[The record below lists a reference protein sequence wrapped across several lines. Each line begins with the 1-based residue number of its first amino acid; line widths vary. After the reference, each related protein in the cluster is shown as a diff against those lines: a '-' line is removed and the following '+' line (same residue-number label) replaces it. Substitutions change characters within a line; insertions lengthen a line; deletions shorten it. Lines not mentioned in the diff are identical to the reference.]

1 MAYDTDTP
9 RSKAVRGP
17 LDPLV
22 SEVIKKYDE
31 AQKHHGMFVQA
42 YERRERAYRGV
53 LEARSSANRW
63 KHKQHPPYA
72 FNLVETIIANMIE
85 EGLKFSVR
93 PSPMVNLPLEE
104 AVAHAQQAE
113 SAELLLR
120 HEHRV
125 DDMENKQRPFY
136 LCGAI
141 GGVSVGK
148 TYWNLTKGTMS
159 RQGIREREVYD
170 EGGNVLG
177 TVPMIET
184 IHEEGVIRDH
194 STFEVVDPRDFIM
207 PESAKALQWHQ
218 PGGADWLIHRCWY
231 NRETLRMMEAGG
243 FIKHVDQLADSLSF
257 EGEYNSREA
266 QLFHI
271 EKNKGLI
278 EVLEYWC
285 FKNGA
290 VHRALVGN
298 RAVMLRELEANPFWH
313 QEYPFIVGSSM
324 PQPFTN
330 YGVSDIELI
339 EELQEILWELMNQR
353 LDNIELINNAIMLI
367 RSDVDDPDAFEFYP
381 GAKWPVE
388 STDQVAP
395 FQPPYQLAGITL
407 QAEALL
413 KGDLQNVTSAAP
425 FAGGAETATVDQKT
439 ATGASIVM
447 SAAQKR
453 LASKKYQAQQALK
466 HEAWQRLK
474 NCQQFIDGSKLIH
487 VIGQDGAMAFREI
500 DIIKLQGEYVVE
512 LEPMSDS
519 MMRQEKRAEALQ
531 LGQVLIQMAPVA
543 QAVGAPLNVGEI
555 LRWMLKKW
563 DLQDVERFFSQQPQP
578 AMALGGPEAQGGGG
592 GSPTAPPAF
601 GANMGI
607 TSDTAVDA
615 SSPSATGG
623 MSLSPEVM
631 MARARALGGGVSNA

>member
-1 MAYDTDTP
+1 MAE
-9 RSKAVRGP
+9 RR
-17 LDPLV
+17 DPLHPTV
-22 SEVIKKYDE
+22 VEVTKHYDE
-31 AQKHHGMFVQA
+31 AQKHHGMFVEA

-53 LEARSSANRW
+53 LEAKSSANRW

-72 FNLVETIIANMIE
+72 FNLVETVIANTIE

-93 PSPMVNLPLEE
+93 PNPRVEMSLEE
-104 AVAHAQQAE
+104 AQQMLDQTE
-113 SAELLLR
+113 SVELLLQ

-125 DDMENKQRPFY
+125 DEMEAKQRPFF

-148 TYWNLTKGTMS
+148 TSWNYTKGMMT
-159 RQGIREREVYD
+159 RQGVREREVHD
-170 EGGNVLG
+170 ESGNVLG

-184 IHEEGVIRDH
+184 IQEEGTIRDH
-194 STFEVVDPRDFIM
+194 STFEVVDPRDFIL
-207 PESAKALQWHQ
+207 PESAKALQWHK
-218 PGGADWLIHRCWY
+218 PGGAQWVIHRCWY
-231 NRETLRMMEAGG
+231 TRPMLEMMEASGYL
-243 FIKHVDQLADSLSF
+243 KNVDQVKESLSF

-278 EVLEYWC
+278 EVLEYYC
-285 FKNGA
+285 FKNGGI
-290 VHRALVGN
+290 HRSLIGN
-298 RAVMLRELEANPFWH
+298 RAVVLRDEETNPFWH
-313 QEYPFIVGSSM
+313 GEYPFVLGSSM
-324 PQPFTN
+324 PVPFSP

-367 RSDVDDPDAFEFYP
+367 RSDVDDPEAFEFYP

-466 HEAWQRLK
+466 QEAWQRIK
-474 NCQQFIDGSKLIH
+474 NCQQFIDKKKLIH
-487 VIGQDGAMAFREI
+487 VIGSDGAMSFRSI
-500 DIIKLQGEYVVE
+500 PVLSIQGEYIAE
-512 LEPMSDS
+512 LEPMADS

-531 LGQVLIQMAPVA
+531 LGQVLMQMAPLA
-543 QAVGAPLNVGEI
+543 AAAGSPLNVNEV

-563 DLQDVERFFSQQPQP
+563 DIPDLDRFFSQLPQP
-578 AMALGGPEAQGGGG
+578 AVMGGGPAGPGGPGG
-592 GSPTAPPAF
+592 APGGPPAM
-601 GANMGI
+601 GPNMGI
-607 TSDTAVDA
+607 TSDTAVNA

-623 MSLSPEVM
+623 NSLSSEVM
-631 MARARALGGGVSNA
+631 MARARALGGGANNR

>member
-1 MAYDTDTP
+1 MA
-9 RSKAVRGP
+9 RI
-17 LDPLV
+17 DPLHPTV
-22 SEVIKKYDE
+22 AEVVRKYDE

-42 YERRERAYRGV
+42 YERREKAYRGV
-53 LEARSSANRW
+53 LDVRRHKW
-63 KHKQHPPYA
+63 KHGQHPPYA
-72 FNLVETIIANMIE
+72 FNLVETIIANTIE
-85 EGLKFSVR
+85 EGLRFTVR
-93 PSPMVNLPLEE
+93 PSPKVDLPLEE
-104 AVAHAQQAE
+104 AMQHMAQSE

-125 DDMENKQRPFY
+125 DEMETKQRPFF

-148 TYWNLTKGTMS
+148 TYWNYTRGMVS
-159 RQGIREREVYD
+159 RQGVVEREIRD
-170 EGGNVLG
+170 ERGELLG
-177 TVPMIET
+177 TVPMIQE
-184 IHEEGVIRDH
+184 IHEEGVLRDH
-194 STFEVVDPRDFIM
+194 STFEVVDPRDFII
-207 PESAKALQWHQ
+207 PESAKALQWHE

-231 NRETLRMMEAGG
+231 NRPTLQMMEAAG
-243 FIKHVDQLADSLSF
+243 FINKGAVDLLSDSLGKF
-257 EGEYNSREA
+257 DDEHNTREA

-271 EKNKGLI
+271 ERNKGLI

-285 FKNGA
+285 FKNGT
-290 VHRALVGN
+290 VYRSLIGN
-298 RAVMLRELEANPFWH
+298 RSVVLRDEERSPFWH
-313 QEYPFIVGSSM
+313 NEYPFIVGSSM

-330 YGVSDIELI
+330 YGVSDVELI
-339 EELQEILWELMNQR
+339 EELQEILWEMMNQT
-353 LDNIELINNAIMLI
+353 LDNVELINNAITLI
-367 RSDVDDPDAFEFYP
+367 RSDVEDPDAFEFYP

-395 FQPPYQLAGITL
+395 FQPPYQIAGIAL
-407 QAEALL
+407 QHMALV

-466 HEAWQRLK
+466 REAWQRLK
-474 NCQQFIDGSKLIH
+474 NCQQFIDQRKLVH
-487 VIGQDGAMAFREI
+487 VVGPDGAVSFQEI
-500 DIIKLQGEYVVE
+500 PVVAIQGEYVVE
-512 LEPMSDS
+512 LEPLADS

-531 LGQVLIQMAPVA
+531 LGQVLIEMAPVA
-543 QAVGAPLNVGEI
+543 MATGSPINVGEV

-563 DLQDVERFFSQQPQP
+563 DVPDLERFFSAKPQP
-578 AMALGGPEAQGGGG
+578 ALMGEAPGAPAGPGGGG
-592 GSPTAPPAF
+592 APAGPPSF

-607 TSDTAVDA
+607 TSDTAVNA
-615 SSPSATGG
+615 GSPSASGG

-631 MARARALGGGVSNA
+631 MARARALSGGAANA